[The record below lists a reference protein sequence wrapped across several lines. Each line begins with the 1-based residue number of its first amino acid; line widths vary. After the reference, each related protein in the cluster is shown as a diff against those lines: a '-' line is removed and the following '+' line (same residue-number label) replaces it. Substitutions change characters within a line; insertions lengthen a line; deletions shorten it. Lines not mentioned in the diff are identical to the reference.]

1 MIGSHGLDS
10 TEVFAMKR
18 LMLLGA
24 LAIGAAGCTQDKPAG
39 DGAKQPAAAPSPGDA
54 AALDAAVL
62 AEKPANA
69 ISVRDALTRSDG
81 EKVVVTGRVPG
92 EKLKPYNAAVAA
104 FVMMSPEDL
113 DREDIKS
120 EFDCDDAAT

>member
-1 MIGSHGLDS
+1 VIGNDVFNLM
-10 TEVFAMKR
+10 EVFAMR
-18 LMLLGA
+18 RWILLGV
-24 LAIGAAGCTQDKPAG
+24 LLLGAAGCGQQKPAA
-39 DGAKQPAAAPSPGDA
+39 DGGKQAPPALSPTDA
-54 AALDAAVL
+54 AKLETAVM

-69 ISVRDALTRSDG
+69 VSVRDVLTRKEG

-92 EKLKPYNAAVAA
+92 GNLKPFNAAVATVILMA
-104 FVMMSPEDL
+104 PEDL

>member
-1 MIGSHGLDS
+1 MR
-10 TEVFAMKR
+10 R
-18 LMLLGA
+18 LILLGA
-24 LAIGAAGCTQDKPAG
+24 LLGAGGCTQQKPTA
-39 DGAKQPAAAPSPGDA
+39 DGGKQAPPALSPTDA
-54 AALDAAVL
+54 ARLEAAVM

-69 ISVRDALTRSDG
+69 LSVRDALARNEG

-92 EKLKPYNAAVAA
+92 GNLKPFNAAVAA
-104 FVMMSPEDL
+104 VILMAPEDL

>member
-1 MIGSHGLDS
+1 
-10 TEVFAMKR
+10 MKR
-18 LMLLGA
+18 FVILGTLL
-24 LAIGAAGCTQDKPAG
+24 LAGVTGCSQKPAA
-39 DGAKQPAAAPSPGDA
+39 DGGKQDPPAPNPTDTAK
-54 AALDAAVL
+54 LDAAVM

-69 ISVRDALTRSDG
+69 ISVRDALTRKEG

-92 EKLKPYNAAVAA
+92 GNLKPFNAAVAA
-104 FVMMSPEDL
+104 VVLMAPEDL